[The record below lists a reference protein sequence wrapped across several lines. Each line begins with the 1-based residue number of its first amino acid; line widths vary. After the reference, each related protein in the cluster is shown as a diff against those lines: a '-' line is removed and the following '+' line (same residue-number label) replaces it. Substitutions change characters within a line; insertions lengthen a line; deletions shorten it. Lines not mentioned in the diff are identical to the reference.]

1 MFKRAATE
9 DGFTIVEVLIV
20 IAISTFMLVAAIA
33 AVGNKQQTTE
43 FQTSVETLKSEFNQ
57 SLASVSDGN
66 YSALN
71 NNISCKAGNGQ
82 PQISINK
89 NTPPNGTCTIIG
101 EVIGF
106 SDTSS
111 SSSYTVFPAFG
122 RNYAPNSNNTQIATN
137 LTDAMPVISNEV
149 SKTTTMPF
157 GLHISTSYS
166 GGTISQTEN
175 DGAIGLF
182 SFTSFE
188 GSSTGNGQI
197 TSGAEHVEMFV
208 IPGVHFNS
216 VSSLPAVFNGNGT
229 TSQGLYNCGSG
240 VCLDNSSATINP
252 SGGVTFCLDSGT
264 SNQSALFSLGGNSS
278 PTSATYKVYSQT
290 GCK

>member
-1 MFKRAATE
+1 MFKQAATE

-71 NNISCKAGNGQ
+71 NNTSCKAGSNGP

-137 LTDAMPVISNEV
+137 LTDAMPVISNGV

-157 GLHISTSYS
+157 GLHISTSYR
-166 GGTISQTEN
+166 GTISQTEN

-216 VSSLPAVFNGNGT
+216 ISSLPAVFNGNGI
-229 TSQGLYNCGSG
+229 TSQELYNCGTG
-240 VCLDNSSATINP
+240 VCLGNSSATINP

-264 SNQSALFSLGGNSS
+264 SNQSALFSLGGNNS
-278 PTSATYKVYSQT
+278 PTSATYKVYSQA
-290 GCK
+290 GC